1 MKNLNT
7 FLKETMTSAGGAVT
21 GMHQSVNPNDGVTI
35 DSGREADRLAIPPRK
50 KKKIRETFAGCPV
63 FELTSDEYNK
73 CMRGR
78 EKYERWNKK
87 LNMEEM
93 GNKEIRSFA
102 HKNPGKP
109 VVVKDSTTGIMSYL
123 IPPVKPL

>member
-7 FLKETMTSAGGAVT
+7 FLQEMMTSGGGGVV
-21 GMHQSVNPNDGVTI
+21 GMHQSINPNDGVTI

-78 EKYERWNKK
+78 TKYERWNKK

-93 GNKEIRSFA
+93 GNQEIRSFA

-123 IPPVKPL
+123 IPPTRN

>member
-1 MKNLNT
+1 MKDLNQ
-7 FLKETMTSAGGAVT
+7 FLKEMMTSGGGGVA
-21 GMHQSVNPNDGVTI
+21 GMHQNVVPT
-35 DSGREADRLAIPPRK
+35 DSLPQIGGREADRLAIPSRK

-78 EKYERWNKK
+78 TKYERWNKK

-93 GNKEIRSFA
+93 GNQEIRSFA

-123 IPPVKPL
+123 IPPTRN